1 VNQNYSK
8 FGQKFTQ
15 YSGITRLMDDLGKA
29 NHGDDENIIMLGG
42 GNPALIP
49 EAHKVFVRELDNLIK
64 AGGADQMLG
73 FYDGPQ
79 GSEVFIDALMEMFN
93 ANFNWNLD
101 KDNIAITNG
110 SQSSFF
116 SLFNLFAGE
125 MADGSNKKVL
135 LPLVPEY
142 IGYADQ
148 GLSDDMFIAI
158 KPEICELDNQEFK
171 YQINFSKLKQT
182 IKQENI
188 GVICVSRPTN
198 PTGNVITD
206 EELSKLDKIAQ
217 ANNIPLIVDNAYG
230 NPFPGAIYTDATPS
244 WNDNTILCLS
254 LSKLGL
260 PGIRTGIV
268 IANKNTIQAMS
279 RVSGILTLAPSSVG
293 PALATNLVKNQEI
306 MTIANDIVKPYY
318 QQKAKIAQ
326 QLFNEIFGSTS
337 AKLHKLEGAFF
348 MWIWFPDLQITSE
361 ELYQKLKEKSVYII
375 PGEAFF
381 IGVDKDW
388 EHQYQCIRINYA
400 KDERTLRKGLE
411 LIYAEMHYN
420 TK

>member
-1 VNQNYSK
+1 MNQNYSK
-8 FGQKFTQ
+8 FGQKFTR
-15 YSGITRLMDDLGKA
+15 YSGIARLMDDLGKA
-29 NHGDDENIIMLGG
+29 NHSDDENIIMLGG

-49 EAHKVFVRELDNLIK
+49 EAHKVFVRELDGLIK

-79 GSEVFIDALMEMFN
+79 GSEVFIDALVEMFN
-93 ANFNWNLD
+93 ANYEWQID

-110 SQSSFF
+110 SQASFF

-125 MADGSNKKVL
+125 MADGSSKKVL

-171 YQINFSKLKQT
+171 YQIDFAKLKQT

-206 EELSKLDKIAQ
+206 EELSKLDKVAQ
-217 ANNIPLIVDNAYG
+217 ANSIPLIVDNAYG
-230 NPFPGAIYTDATPS
+230 NPFPGAIYTDTTLS
-244 WNDNTILCLS
+244 WNENIILCLS

-260 PGIRTGIV
+260 PGVRTGIV
-268 IANKNTIQAMS
+268 VANHETIEAIS
-279 RVSGILTLAPSSVG
+279 RMSGILTLAPSSVG
-293 PALATNLVKNQEI
+293 PSLLSRMVKDNELIPLANN
-306 MTIANDIVKPYY
+306 IVKPYY
-318 QQKAKIAQ
+318 QAKADIAVK
-326 QLFNEIFGSTS
+326 LFNETFGDTS

-348 MWIWFPDLQITSE
+348 MWLWFPDLKITSE
-361 ELYQKLKEKSVYII
+361 ELYQQLKAKGVYII
-375 PGEAFF
+375 PGHNFF
-381 IGVDKDW
+381 IGMDDDW
-388 EHQYQCIRINYA
+388 PHQHQCIRINYA
-400 KDERTLRKGLE
+400 KDEETLRKGLE
-411 LIYAEMHYN
+411 LIYNEVFL
-420 TK
+420 